1 MVGALG
7 DIEGRGAG
15 GWRGGAGDRW
25 WWWKDVGC
33 AVVGGRGCVR
43 NVQVADFAVEGGIK
57 LVLLKGSRAVSESSL
72 CCSRGLP
79 VVAFPFGHP
88 EVANGPLGLPV

>member
-25 WWWKDVGC
+25 RWWKDVGC
-33 AVVGGRGCVR
+33 AVVGGG
-43 NVQVADFAVEGGIK
+43 VEGKVWNG
-57 LVLLKGSRAVSESSL
+57 GSWGMMREECEAVQKYSNGFSRFQSPRDVSE
-72 CCSRGLP
+72 
-79 VVAFPFGHP
+79 VT
-88 EVANGPLGLPV
+88 VANRSNRTRAALVV